1 MSPFH
6 TLLIATSLVRLHTQ
20 RPVQMNLFDSF
31 VTINNYYLIAEF
43 LEGGELFDR
52 IVDKESYTECEARD
66 CCRILFGALDYCH
79 KKTICQ
85 LSLSVECFDRAKTFL
100 I

>member
-1 MSPFH
+1 
-6 TLLIATSLVRLHTQ
+6 
-20 RPVQMNLFDSF
+20 MNLFDSY
-31 VTINNYYLIAEF
+31 VTINNYYLVAEF

-79 KKTICQ
+79 KRTICQ
-85 LSLSVECFDRAKTFL
+85 LSLSEHL
-100 I
+100 ILDVLSNLFRK